1 MHKRLFVLVTIFI
14 LILFIAI
21 IQHVT
26 EYVYVSP
33 RVNTSVFLY
42 LADVIKPLDS
52 ALNNSLKLTNKQ
64 YGDMKYTFKTGYGSG
79 FLIGNPIPNDLDYS
93 VGVNLGKYE
102 YDGTNASE
110 IANDLFNKISL
121 FQAEF
126 CNYVASDKDSALY
139 CEFSAMDS
147 IINFGSK
154 RKRFVKD
161 IISSID
167 NVLLGEEYVKYSK
180 KTFSSEIT
188 IDFPFILK
196 ADEIL
201 IEDFPPITLFS
212 DKIKYSEQENEDAF
226 LRELSVVFDYSFMLK
241 NADTGKV
248 KRINL
253 IAESFN
259 GQKMELSQMFFVPI
273 VFVGEDSA
281 YYLKNISYLNDD
293 EEYLKYRLNNYGS
306 HIQQILNWNSQG
318 NKPVKILK
326 RILQCLD
333 LIYPALAEKDRDNI
347 FNSVTALLNSR
358 DVYLINNYSTAVHNL
373 FKMSYMPNIF
383 YKAKNEQQLLQ
394 LLSIMDN
401 SIKEMNERK
410 ILSDDEYKKLH
421 LINKNLILIIYNSK
435 SAEELQENIRN
446 NKETISQMKKDI
458 NAIEEKAYEKIFK
471 NQNNLTSYLNV
482 FYNVYSDAGFHRID
496 LYWLDNKT
504 MGVLKD
510 EFTSKIPPKELHKMA
525 IENDLVDVN
534 YKLIDA
540 DKIDLK
546 RVRYSVWVRYNS
558 SQKEN
563 ENYQKLRKVLLDDKK
578 NFNIKRSFVF

>member
-1 MHKRLFVLVTIFI
+1 MHKRLFVLITIFI
-14 LILFIAI
+14 LVLFIAI

-26 EYVYVSP
+26 EYVYVNP
-33 RVNTSVFLY
+33 RVNTSVFPY
-42 LADVIKPLDS
+42 LSDVIKPLDS

-126 CNYVASDKDSALY
+126 CNYIASDKDSGLY

-147 IINFGSK
+147 IINFGAK
-154 RKRFVKD
+154 RKRFVED

-167 NVLLGEEYVKYSK
+167 KVLLGEEYVKYSK
-180 KTFSSEIT
+180 KTFSSDIT

-196 ADEIL
+196 ANEIL

-212 DKIKYSEQENEDAF
+212 DKIKYHEPEKDDIF
-226 LRELSVVFDYSFMLK
+226 LRELSIVFDYSFKLK
-241 NADTGKV
+241 NADGGKV
-248 KRINL
+248 KNINL

-273 VFVGEDSA
+273 VFVGENSA

-333 LIYPALAEKDRDNI
+333 LIYPVLAEKDRDDI

-471 NQNNLTSYLNV
+471 NQDNLTSYLNV

-525 IENDLVDVN
+525 IENNLVDVN
-534 YKLIDA
+534 YKLIDE

-558 SQKEN
+558 SQQEN
-563 ENYQKLRKVLLDDKK
+563 ENYQKLRKVLLEDKK
-578 NFNIKRSFVF
+578 NFNIKRYFVF